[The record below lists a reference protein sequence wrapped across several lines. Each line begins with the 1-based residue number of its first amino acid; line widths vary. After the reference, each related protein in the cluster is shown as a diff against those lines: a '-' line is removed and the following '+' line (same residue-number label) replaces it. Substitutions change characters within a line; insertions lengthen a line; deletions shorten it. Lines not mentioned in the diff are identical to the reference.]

1 MLLRKITLKNF
12 LTLYGEQ
19 TIEFPETNGH
29 STALIL
35 GPNNSGK
42 SSIVKALQ
50 FLLHGRLPNCTEE
63 TAWDLISH
71 RHRDEAQNDINADV
85 TATFVIGGNELT
97 VRRAIRARRTGK
109 GRDSFGKVEIA
120 FSYLQGTKTS
130 SKFVPDTDCTIQ
142 RRIDVQCPDT
152 LLEAFFFSGEPL
164 DGKLLKGLK
173 HVRESLDEYLS
184 IRHWHNAGE
193 AARELRDHYAAEKQ
207 KLARQNRELEGILR
221 EEERLQKGIDE
232 KRQQKTTAEET
243 LTTLRASLDEKQAA
257 ILAIAN
263 QNQMRSDVQERER
276 QTTQLKK
283 HEQSLDSAR
292 GEICDAV
299 GKSAGYPFL
308 LRFVSKAQKILGRLR
323 EENVL
328 PADLSSP
335 FVERVVAM
343 KACIC
348 GRPHTADTRAAWK
361 EYLAKTLQEDVG
373 TKLATLGA
381 RVEPDAPNS
390 LQKNVAAIA
399 AQIVEARD
407 RAEADQVAIHALE
420 GTIATLSQRI
430 ADSPEEQLRNLE
442 LERRKLDAAVKEAEA
457 RTERIEK
464 EWKGQVATLK
474 KTKEDRAKIRI
485 SPDVAERM
493 KELECYQT
501 RAEGLALLV
510 DEAIAALRRQFHK
523 SLQAAMTTMFDQHVT
538 SGNRAVVSND
548 TLLPAME
555 NYKGQRVTNPGGG
568 ESQLLALSY
577 ITAIARLRNA
587 LHEGMSQLKI
597 RLGNVGEQV
606 FVLDCPFAKMETHY
620 IQSAIEGLRSAARQI
635 VFLLHG
641 SEWKLAREFLESN
654 AEAAWGVHLHAADS
668 VIKKMKPEDR
678 IYPFRGRNVEL
689 ASALRSD
696 DETNRSEVKPLT
708 AK

>member
-1 MLLRKITLKNF
+1 MLLRKITIKNF

-19 TIEFPETNGH
+19 TIEFPETDGH

-50 FLLHGRLPNCTEE
+50 FLLHARLPNCNEE
-63 TAWDLISH
+63 TAWELISH
-71 RHRDEAQNDINADV
+71 RHRDEAPDEISASV
-85 TATFVIGGNELT
+85 TATFLTGGEELT
-97 VRRAIRARRTGK
+97 IRRAIRSRRTGR
-109 GRDSFGKVEIA
+109 GRDSFGKVEIT

-130 SKFVPDTDCTIQ
+130 SKFVPDTDRVIQ

-184 IRHWHNAGE
+184 IRHWRNAAE

-207 KLARQNRELEGILR
+207 QLARKNRELEGVLR
-221 EEERLQKGIDE
+221 EEERLQKGVDE
-232 KRQQKTTAEET
+232 KRRQKTAVEEKIA
-243 LTTLRASLDEKQAA
+243 TLRASRDEKQAA

-276 QTTQLKK
+276 QTAQLKK
-283 HEQSLDSAR
+283 HEQSLDNAR

-308 LRFVSKAQKILGRLR
+308 LRFLGKARKILSRLR

-343 KACIC
+343 KTCIC
-348 GRPHTADTRAAWK
+348 GRTHTDGTRLAWK
-361 EYLAKTLQEDVG
+361 EYLAKTLNEAVG
-373 TKLATLGA
+373 TKLATVAA
-381 RVEPDAPNS
+381 RVEDDAPNS
-390 LQKNVAAIA
+390 VSKNVEAIIE
-399 AQIVEARD
+399 QIVEARD
-407 RAEADQVAIHALE
+407 RAEKDQVAIHALE

-442 LERRKLDAAVKEAEA
+442 IERRKLVAAVKEAED
-457 RTERIEK
+457 RNDGIEEELK
-464 EWKGQVATLK
+464 AQLAALK
-474 KTKEDRAKIRI
+474 KTKEERAKIRI
-485 SPDVAERM
+485 SPDVAMRV
-493 KELECYQT
+493 KELEGYQT
-501 RAEGLALLV
+501 RSEGLALLI
-510 DEAIAALRRQFHK
+510 DEAISALRRQFYK
-523 SLQAAMTTMFDQHVT
+523 SLQAAMTSMFDRHVT
-538 SGNRAVVSND
+538 SRNRAVVSND

-555 NYKGQRVTNPGGG
+555 NYKGQHVVNPGGG

-577 ITAIARLRNA
+577 ITAIAQLRNA
-587 LHEGMSQLKI
+587 LHKGMSQLKI

-620 IQSAIEGLRSAARQI
+620 IQAAINGLRIAAKQI

-641 SEWKLAREFLESN
+641 SEWKLAREFLESDVD
-654 AEAAWGVHLHAADS
+654 AAWGVHLFAGEG
-668 VIKKMKPEDR
+668 VIKNMKPEDR
-678 IYPFRGRNVEL
+678 IYPFRRKNIEL
-689 ASALRSD
+689 ATALRTD
-696 DETNRSEVKPLT
+696 DGTNRSEITALT
-708 AK
+708 AD